1 MNKSPVLSAQ
11 DFLFALN
18 TVDANYT
25 DVNPNCWLVSR
36 NRSFSMISPEFK
48 EIVKACAEQFKVKT
62 VWLFGSAVEDEN
74 KATDID
80 IAVEGLAPEKFF
92 EFYGRL
98 FFELPKPVDLVDLS
112 REPPIA
118 AIVREKGVR
127 IYERGK

>member
-1 MNKSPVLSAQ
+1 
-11 DFLFALN
+11 
-18 TVDANYT
+18 
-25 DVNPNCWLVSR
+25 
-36 NRSFSMISPEFK
+36 MISPEFK
-48 EIVKACAEQFKVKT
+48 EVVKTCAEQFKVKT
-62 VWLFGSAVEDEN
+62 VWLFGSALEDEN

>member
-1 MNKSPVLSAQ
+1 
-11 DFLFALN
+11 
-18 TVDANYT
+18 
-25 DVNPNCWLVSR
+25 
-36 NRSFSMISPEFK
+36 MISPEFK
-48 EIVKACAEQFKVKT
+48 EVVKACAEQFKVKT
-62 VWLFGSAVEDEN
+62 VWLFGSALEDEN
-74 KATDID
+74 EATDID

-127 IYERGK
+127 IYERRK